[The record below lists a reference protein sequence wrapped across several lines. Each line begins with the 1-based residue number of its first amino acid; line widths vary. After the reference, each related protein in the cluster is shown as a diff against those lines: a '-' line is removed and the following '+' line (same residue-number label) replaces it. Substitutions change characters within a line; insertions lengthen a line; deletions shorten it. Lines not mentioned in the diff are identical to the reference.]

1 LPDLTAEPETFL
13 EDKMIS
19 RRATLAIGL
28 GAMLAPFTLARA
40 AWAGYWVDL
49 GTRTVKVYGDADR
62 IAVSDNGGIY
72 RRLRISV
79 ARNGVHVERATVYF
93 GNGETATYQFDSFV
107 PRGSV
112 SAPIDLPGGGRA
124 ILYVDMVYRR
134 RAGGGVAVV
143 TLQGLSA

>member
-1 LPDLTAEPETFL
+1 
-13 EDKMIS
+13 MIT
-19 RRATLAIGL
+19 RRTVFAIAL
-28 GAMLAPFTLARA
+28 GALAAPLVSARA

-49 GTRTVKVYGDADR
+49 GTATVKVYGDIDR
-62 IAVSDNGGIY
+62 ITVADNGGVY
-72 RRLRISV
+72 TRLRIAV

-93 GNGETATYQFDSFV
+93 SNGEKATYLFDAFV

-112 SAPIDLPGGGRA
+112 SGAIDLPGGGRS

-134 RAGGGVAVV
+134 RSGGGVSVV